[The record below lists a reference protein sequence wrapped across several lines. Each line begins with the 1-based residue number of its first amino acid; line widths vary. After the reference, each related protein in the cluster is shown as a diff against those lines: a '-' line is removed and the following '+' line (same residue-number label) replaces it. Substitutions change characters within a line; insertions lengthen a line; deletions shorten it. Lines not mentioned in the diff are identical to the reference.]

1 MVNLRKIRF
10 KVQGI
15 RFKGSPRPTS
25 NQEPRTSSRSSG
37 FTLIE
42 LIIVMTI
49 MLVLMGMAIPLYLRY
64 VRAAKEAV
72 LHEDLYTMRKA
83 IDAYTLDKSRAPQS
97 LQDLVDSGYLKSMP
111 KDPITARTD
120 TWTVTQTDT
129 LNSIDQTQPGID
141 DVHSGAQQVSLEGT
155 SYNTW

>member
-1 MVNLRKIRF
+1 MVIFRNFRTKW
-10 KVQGI
+10 KC
-15 RFKGSPRPTS
+15 S
-25 NQEPRTSSRSSG
+25 PRTSSRSGG

-83 IDAYTLDKSRAPQS
+83 IDSYTVDKARVSQS
-97 LQDLVDSGYLKSMP
+97 LQDLVESGYLKSMP
-111 KDPITARTD
+111 KDPITARSD
-120 TWTVTQTDT
+120 TWTVNQSDT
-129 LNSIDQTQPGID
+129 LNSVDQTQPGID
-141 DVHSGAQQVSLEGT
+141 DVHSGAQEVSLEGT

>member
-1 MVNLRKIRF
+1 MPQVSPLRPGRAAEAPQPDPCSLI
-10 KVQGI
+10 
-15 RFKGSPRPTS
+15 PDPC
-25 NQEPRTSSRSSG
+25 SSG

-49 MLVLMGMAIPLYLRY
+49 MLVLMGMAIPLYLR
-64 VRAAKEAV
+64 
-72 LHEDLYTMRKA
+72 KA
-83 IDAYTLDKSRAPQS
+83 IDSYTVDKSRAPQS
-97 LQDLVDSGYLKSMP
+97 LQDLVESGYLKSMP

-120 TWTVTQTDT
+120 TWTTTQSDN

>member
-1 MVNLRKIRF
+1 MVTLRSCRA
-10 KVQGI
+10 
-15 RFKGSPRPTS
+15 TS
-25 NQEPRTSSRSSG
+25 KRASGTAARASG

-72 LHEDLYTMRKA
+72 LHEDLYTIRKA
-83 IDAYTLDKSRAPQS
+83 IDSYTVDKSRAPQS

-120 TWTVTQTDT
+120 TWQVTMSDN
-129 LNSIDQTQPGID
+129 LNSVDQTQPGID
-141 DVHSGAQQVSLEGT
+141 DVHSGAQEVSLEGS

>member
-1 MVNLRKIRF
+1 
-10 KVQGI
+10 
-15 RFKGSPRPTS
+15 
-25 NQEPRTSSRSSG
+25 
-37 FTLIE
+37 
-42 LIIVMTI
+42 

-83 IDAYTLDKSRAPQS
+83 IDSYTVDKSRAPQS

-120 TWTVTQTDT
+120 TWQVTMSDT
-129 LNSIDQTQPGID
+129 LNSVDQTQPGID
-141 DVHSGAQQVSLEGT
+141 DVHSGAQEVSLEGT